1 MKKTILFIS
10 FLCFGFYG
18 TQAQT
23 NPCDLVVTTLVDH
36 ACYGGTGS
44 GTVWV
49 ESATSAINYPLTA
62 TLYDYSG
69 NVAYSST
76 VLTGS
81 GTGATGSGAVF
92 SIFNLNPDDYTLVI
106 TDDTPCS
113 DSSFVSVI
121 EYDEIIITATIQ
133 DEVSGNDGNIFVAVS
148 GGTPM
153 YSYMWSDGSTSSDI
167 TGISGGTHMLTVTDA
182 NNCTGFVS
190 AVVQSF
196 VGVSE
201 TIEDI
206 LLTAYPNPAKEY
218 LYIEYDLKDNKSET
232 TINLYDIRGKK
243 VFTQN
248 IQSIHS
254 TGRAKI
260 NVSNIPQGVYTFS
273 LGYLKGGLYKEETG
287 RLIISR

>member
-1 MKKTILFIS
+1 MRKLLLLLTIVS
-10 FLCFGFYG
+10 FGFYG
-18 TQAQT
+18 TKAQSS
-23 NPCDLVVTTLVDH
+23 PCDLVVTTLVDH

-49 ESATSAINYPLTA
+49 EAGSGTINYPLTA

-106 TDDTPCS
+106 TDDTPCY
-113 DSSFVSVI
+113 DSSYVSVI

-133 DEVSGNDGNIFVAVS
+133 DEINGNDGNVFVAVS
-148 GGTPM
+148 GGTPA
-153 YSYMWSDGSTSSDI
+153 YTYLWSDGSTSSDI
-167 TGISGGTHMLTVTDA
+167 TGIAGGTHMLTVTDA

-196 VGVSE
+196 VSISE
-201 TIEDI
+201 TTEDV

-218 LYIEYDLKDNKSET
+218 VHIEYDLKDNKSET
-232 TINLYDIRGKK
+232 TITLYDIRGKK

-248 IQSIHS
+248 IASIHT
-254 TGRAKI
+254 TGQVKI
-260 NVSNIPQGVYTFS
+260 NVSNIPQGIYTYS
-273 LGYLKGGLYKEETG
+273 LGYFKGALYKQETG
-287 RLIISR
+287 RLVITR

>member
-1 MKKTILFIS
+1 MKKTLLLLAF
-10 FLCFGFYG
+10 FCLGFYSA
-18 TQAQT
+18 QAQSS
-23 NPCDLVVTTLVDH
+23 PCDLVVTTLVDN

-49 ESATSAINYPLTA
+49 EAGSGTINYPLTV

-106 TDDTPCS
+106 TDDTPCY
-113 DSSFVSVI
+113 DSSYVSVI
-121 EYDEIIITATIQ
+121 EYDEIVITATIQ
-133 DEVSGNDGNIFVAVS
+133 DELNGNDGGVFVAVS
-148 GGTPM
+148 GGTPA
-153 YSYMWSDGSTSSDI
+153 YTYLWGDGSTSSDI
-167 TGISGGTHMLTVTDA
+167 TGIAGGTHTLTVTDA

-196 VGVSE
+196 VGISE
-201 TIEDI
+201 TTEDVF
-206 LLTAYPNPAKEY
+206 LTAYPNPAKEY
-218 LYIEYDLKDNKSET
+218 VYIEYDLKDNKSET

-243 VFTQN
+243 VFIQN
-248 IQSIHS
+248 IENRHS
-254 TGRAKI
+254 TGLAKI
-260 NVSNIPQGVYTFS
+260 NVSNIPQGIYTYS
-273 LGYLKGGLYKEETG
+273 LGYFKGSLYEQKTG
-287 RLIISR
+287 RLIITR